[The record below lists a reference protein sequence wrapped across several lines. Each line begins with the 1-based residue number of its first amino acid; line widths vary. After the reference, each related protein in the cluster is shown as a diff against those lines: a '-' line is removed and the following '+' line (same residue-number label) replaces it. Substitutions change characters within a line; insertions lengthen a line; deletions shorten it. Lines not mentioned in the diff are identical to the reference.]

1 MGELTSQVSNGPDS
15 FFDSRAVD
23 QRGRG
28 NGPTWLIRCGRGVG
42 RNGRV
47 SCDDFQVNSF
57 AHKKQNR
64 HNTTTN
70 LSFEGASRTPRCRE
84 CWEDDEPTRG
94 SKLHKLTEIEADDGL
109 VQRKSHCLVLLWGS
123 AKWARVAK

>member
-47 SCDDFQVNSF
+47 SCEDFQLNSF
-57 AHKKQNR
+57 ANKNKIAITQQ
-64 HNTTTN
+64 
-70 LSFEGASRTPRCRE
+70 
-84 CWEDDEPTRG
+84 PTCLLRG
-94 SKLHKLTEIEADDGL
+94 RQG
-109 VQRKSHCLVLLWGS
+109 R
-123 AKWARVAK
+123 RVAANVGKTMSQLVAQNSINSQR

>member
-47 SCDDFQVNSF
+47 SCDDFQLNSF

-109 VQRKSHCLVLLWGS
+109 SSGNPIVLFCNGAVQ
-123 AKWARVAK
+123 KWARVAK